1 MKKISLALILLI
13 GAISCKPKSEVVDQS
28 YYYEQII
35 NDMSAQLQVANDSI
49 ACLNNIISAKDSA
62 YIQSLNSLHNC
73 DSANTA
79 LRSELFVAN
88 YKLGRIKE
96 YCNIVKR
103 NNSQLQFLRGW
114 IVRVLDE

>member
-1 MKKISLALILLI
+1 MKKFSLALILLI
-13 GAISCKPKSEVVDQS
+13 GAISCKPKVEVIDQS

-35 NDMSAQLQVANDSI
+35 TDMRAELDVANDSI
-49 ACLNNIISAKDSA
+49 SKLNNTIALKDSVYLQA
-62 YIQSLNSLHNC
+62 ITNLHNC
-73 DSANTA
+73 DSSNVN

-96 YCNIVKR
+96 YCDIVKR

-114 IVRVLDE
+114 IVRVLED